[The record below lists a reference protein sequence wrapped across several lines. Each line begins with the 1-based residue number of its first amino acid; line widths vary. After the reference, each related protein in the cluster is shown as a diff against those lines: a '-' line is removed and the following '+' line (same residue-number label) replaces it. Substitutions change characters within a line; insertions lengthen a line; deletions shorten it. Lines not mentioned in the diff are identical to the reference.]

1 MHSYGLFEMKD
12 NAERI
17 AFIEQRTFANVIVS
31 SETGPQAAHVPMLV
45 MRDDDGALYLE
56 GHVSRGNPLA
66 RLAEGGVSSLV
77 IFNGVDAYVT
87 PSFYPSKQV
96 HGKVAPTWNYIAVH
110 ATGMLETFNDAGELR
125 GHLETLTDKLEGGRD
140 TPWTVDDA
148 PEDFTEK
155 MVAAIMGLRLRV
167 TLLEGVRKL
176 NQNSREADLVG
187 ARDGLTAS
195 GDVMSKMVAQEMAKE
210 KGR

>member
-17 AFIEQRTFANVIVS
+17 AFMEQRTFANVIVS

-66 RLAEGGVSSLV
+66 QLAEGGVSSLV

-110 ATGMLETFNDAGELR
+110 ATGVLETFNDATELR

-140 TPWTVDDA
+140 APWAVDDA

-176 NQNSREADLVG
+176 NQNSRDADLVG

-195 GDVMSKMVAQEMAKE
+195 GDEMSKMVAQEMAKE
-210 KGR
+210 TGR